1 MEIGIGL
8 PSTIPGTNA
17 PDVLAWARA
26 AERAGFSTLGTLD
39 RVVFDNYDPIPVL
52 AAVAAVT
59 ERIRLTTSVLIAPCR
74 GNGTILAKQLASV
87 DRISG
92 GRLTVGIAVGTR
104 KDDYQ
109 ATGLAYETRGQ
120 AQDELLERMHAL
132 WTGQADLAGAVGP
145 APTREG
151 GPPLLIGGA
160 GKPTVRRVV
169 EYGSGWIS
177 GGGDP
182 QTFAGTA
189 ASVRAAWNEAGRAG
203 TPRLVALGYFALG
216 SRGTAAATSY
226 LGDYYG
232 FSGEYATQVIA
243 GAITSPAQLQEALG
257 GFSDAGCDELILFPC
272 LPDLD
277 QVEQL
282 AATAA
287 DLLRAVDSP

>member
-1 MEIGIGL
+1 
-8 PSTIPGTNA
+8 
-17 PDVLAWARA
+17 
-26 AERAGFSTLGTLD
+26 
-39 RVVFDNYDPIPVL
+39 
-52 AAVAAVT
+52 
-59 ERIRLTTSVLIAPCR
+59 
-74 GNGTILAKQLASV
+74 
-87 DRISG
+87 
-92 GRLTVGIAVGTR
+92 
-104 KDDYQ
+104 
-109 ATGLAYETRGQ
+109 
-120 AQDELLERMHAL
+120 
-132 WTGQADLAGAVGP
+132 VGP

-151 GPPLLIGGA
+151 GPLLLIGGA